1 MQENVKPSKINK
13 KRKQS
18 IGINKFLL
26 KKLLMFYII
35 LDECFNLK
43 RKYIKFSDVK
53 QTFWYVK
60 ASII

>member
-35 LDECFNLK
+35 LDEYFNLK
-43 RKYIKFSDVK
+43 
-53 QTFWYVK
+53 
-60 ASII
+60 